1 MKVNGLNFLP
11 YVSVDI
17 VIEDH
22 DVSMEMFSFLNN
34 RYFNPM
40 ITYVCPLIITIEKH
54 TMRELDLEIFE
65 LGNPTSGEMLGY
77 MFLSNSWSHNH
88 WKVHIILVSRHQAP
102 LLSKWLIIVALF
114 LYWVASIIL
123 FLTHSVA
130 LCSLSCLFTKQYEKF
145 VIMPKDTNS
154 TFYYQIICQVKPV
167 ILAT

>member
-34 RYFNPM
+34 RYFNPK
-40 ITYVCPLIITIEKH
+40 ITYVCPPIITIEKH

-77 MFLSNSWSHNH
+77 MIFIELMKS
-88 WKVHIILVSRHQAP
+88 
-102 LLSKWLIIVALF
+102 
-114 LYWVASIIL
+114 
-123 FLTHSVA
+123 
-130 LCSLSCLFTKQYEKF
+130 
-145 VIMPKDTNS
+145 
-154 TFYYQIICQVKPV
+154 
-167 ILAT
+167 